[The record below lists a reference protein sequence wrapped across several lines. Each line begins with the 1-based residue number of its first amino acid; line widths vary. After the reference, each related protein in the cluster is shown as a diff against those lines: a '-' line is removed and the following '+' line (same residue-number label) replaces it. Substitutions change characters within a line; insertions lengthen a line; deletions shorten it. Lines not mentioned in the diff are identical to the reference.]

1 MNFLIRKRVKNEEV
15 KIVREDRKKLE
26 IEIEIKGVKITI

>member
-1 MNFLIRKRVKNEEV
+1 MNFLIKKRVKNEEV

-26 IEIEIKGVKITI
+26 IEIKIKGVKITI